1 MTTRLTILALAVV
14 IGLGGCARV
23 SESRLNPFNWFGNS
37 EEEPVV
43 VADVEDEDPRPRVA
57 QITSLR
63 IEETPTGAIVRAT
76 GLPPTQGYFD
86 AQLVPASDAP
96 VNGTF
101 VFVFRAEPPSGPR
114 RVSTV
119 QSRELVAA
127 RAISTQELAALRVV
141 RVEGATN
148 ALTARR

>member
-1 MTTRLTILALAVV
+1 MTIRFTILAVV
-14 IGLGGCARV
+14 LTMGLSGCARV
-23 SESRLNPFNWFGNS
+23 SESRLNPFNWFGS
-37 EEEPVV
+37 AEDEPV
-43 VADVEDEDPRPRVA
+43 AAASLEDDDPRPRVA

-63 IEETPTGAIVRAT
+63 IDETPTGAIIRAT

-86 AQLVPASDAP
+86 AQLIPQTDDP
-96 VNGTF
+96 VNGEL
-101 VFVFRAEPPSGPR
+101 VLVFRADVPIGEP

-127 RAISTQELAALRVV
+127 RAISVQDLAALRVV

-148 ALTARR
+148 ALSVRR